1 MLVIRNIRPAGQ
13 SVFAESKDADKFL
26 KDHMVVLELVKKVEG
41 VDADEAL
48 LIQSDVTANTY
59 VKTVRMDNLTENVVD
74 ANGVTD
80 CAKMLENMKQK
91 WINKELKSF
100 YGFDIP
106 VSEITN
112 NEHNTIVFAFAPD
125 GQNEAQS
132 RHIVGIGKTEELAK
146 AQAIADEKARL
157 IRAVS
162 AGIIELTNKG
172 VQE

>member
-1 MLVIRNIRPAGQ
+1 MLVIRDIRPAGQ
-13 SVFAESKDADKFL
+13 SAFAESKDDQKFL

-48 LIQSDVTANTY
+48 IIQSDVTASTY
-59 VKTVRMDNLTENVVD
+59 VKTVRMDNLTEKVID
-74 ANGVTD
+74 ANGVAD

-100 YGFDIP
+100 FGFDIP

-112 NEHNTIVFAFAPD
+112 NEHNTIVFAYAPK

-132 RHIVGIGKTEELAK
+132 RHIVGIGKNEDA
-146 AQAIADEKARL
+146 ARQSAIADEKARL
-157 IRAVS
+157 VRAVD

-172 VQE
+172 V